1 MAEHSL
7 VERKLEASKTLID
20 ELIKVRAPLLAGYW
34 EFASEKD
41 RWSLYLVPKSIQD
54 ERDLVDATSKIMITP
69 PYRSVF
75 SLSDVYV
82 DASQIVRA
90 RAIGSYLRS
99 SEHLGRQFDT
109 TFTGGQYFESV
120 VVLYISPELQK
131 AHHPA

>member
-20 ELIKVRAPLLAGYW
+20 QLKTVGAPLLAGYW

-54 ERDLVDATSKIMITP
+54 ERNLVDATSKIMITP

-75 SLSDVYV
+75 SLSDVYE
-82 DASQIVRA
+82 DANQIARA

-99 SEHLGRQFDT
+99 SEDWERQFDT

-131 AHHPA
+131 AHHAA